1 MPDTGGANIPA
12 LNDLISPLNMAFRL
26 VSVLL
31 DVLPGCF
38 VCHSVLLTISEHF
51 IS

>member
-26 VSVLL
+26 LSYYSSICAQVFYMLF
-31 DVLPGCF
+31 DIF
-38 VCHSVLLTISEHF
+38 V
-51 IS
+51 